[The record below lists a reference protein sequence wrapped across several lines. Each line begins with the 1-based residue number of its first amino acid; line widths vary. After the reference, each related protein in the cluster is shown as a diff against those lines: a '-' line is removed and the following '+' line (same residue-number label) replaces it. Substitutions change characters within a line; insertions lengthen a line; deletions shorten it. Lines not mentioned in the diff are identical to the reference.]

1 MLLQRPFEALMPTL
15 DGDVLFVLARAD
27 AAFTGGDLAR
37 LLPHAS
43 PDGVRK
49 AAQRLVV
56 HGVVTMEQV
65 GRAYNYRLNR
75 RHLLADAVLGVARSA
90 EILRERVYDHVQGWP
105 RLPEAV
111 VLFGSAARGDMDV
124 DSDID
129 LLVVAGP
136 GDEIDE
142 AVAELADATTGWTG
156 NDARV
161 VHLRPQEVRDAVAA
175 RDSFM
180 DELLS
185 DGQVLWGPS
194 RYLQR
199 LRREV
204 DA

>member
-161 VHLRPQEVRDAVAA
+161 VHLRPHEVRDAVAA

>member
-27 AAFTGGDLAR
+27 AAFTGEGVAR

-142 AVAELADATTGWTG
+142 AVAELADA
-156 NDARV
+156 AR
-161 VHLRPQEVRDAVAA
+161 
-175 RDSFM
+175 
-180 DELLS
+180 
-185 DGQVLWGPS
+185 
-194 RYLQR
+194 
-199 LRREV
+199 
-204 DA
+204 